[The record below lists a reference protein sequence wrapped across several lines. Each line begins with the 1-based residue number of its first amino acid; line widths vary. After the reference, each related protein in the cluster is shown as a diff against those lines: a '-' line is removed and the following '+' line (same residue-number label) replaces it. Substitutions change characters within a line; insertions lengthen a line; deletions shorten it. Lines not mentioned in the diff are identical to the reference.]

1 MAVPV
6 TTCPHHPPPD
16 HLRATTGSL
25 QLSCHLSYIASW
37 WHHPLSHPIPSQ
49 SFLTLAKY
57 TLFLTTRWPP
67 LSPLSPNHQY
77 QKLWPTLFSP
87 PFLILFPFLLLLF
100 CNTHL
105 ALIAIRAFKSLQN
118 FSQPFRKDIQFH
130 IFLLYSFIL
139 QASHIFVTWLSPY
152 VLPFTLCHSA
162 VSLHQPWP
170 SYLNIHSSKSL
181 SFLWRPA
188 AFVFACPLLSALSQQ
203 LSYACK

>member
-1 MAVPV
+1 M
-6 TTCPHHPPPD
+6 TDGCPCHYVSPSSAPWSPQGHD
-16 HLRATTGSL
+16 GVSL

-118 FSQPFRKDIQFH
+118 FSLHMQHFQERYTVSYIPTLQLYIAGISHLCHLTLPICAAFH
-130 IFLLYSFIL
+130 LVPLSGLLASALTFIL
-139 QASHIFVTWLSPY
+139 
-152 VLPFTLCHSA
+152 
-162 VSLHQPWP
+162 
-170 SYLNIHSSKSL
+170 
-181 SFLWRPA
+181 
-188 AFVFACPLLSALSQQ
+188 
-203 LSYACK
+203 